1 MYTFFVQYALV
12 SMCLRKLTIFCN
24 INIVIKIIVFLKVIR
39 CHLNTFLQSDVKYD
53 LPIVLMHA
61 LLI

>member
-1 MYTFFVQYALV
+1 
-12 SMCLRKLTIFCN
+12 MCLRKLAIFCN
-24 INIVIKIIVFLKVIR
+24 INIVIKIIVFLNVIR
-39 CHLNTFLQSDVKYD
+39 CHLNTLQSNLSTLQSDVKYD

>member
-1 MYTFFVQYALV
+1 
-12 SMCLRKLTIFCN
+12 MCLRKLDIFCN

-39 CHLNTFLQSDVKYD
+39 CHLNTLQSNLSTLQSDVKYD
-53 LPIVLMHA
+53 LPIVLMHT